1 MIDPNQIPQIK
12 QQIIQQ
18 IEATFPPEKKDEAIA
33 QIQQMGPEQLEKFL
47 VENQKA
53 AKEQQPQTPQC
64 IFCSIIGGTTPTY
77 QIDDNKQAIAILEIN
92 PISKGH
98 SLILP
103 REHLAESNKLPQPV
117 FSLAKKI
124 AKKLKSK
131 FKPKEVKI
139 ISANIMGHEMLNV
152 LPIYEKESME
162 SPRQKADEKNLEKMK
177 KLLEKK
183 TRKKVVKKVKAKK
196 VSSKKIWLPKRIP

>member
-18 IEATFPPEKKDEAIA
+18 IEATFPPGKKEEAIA
-33 QIQQMGPEQLEKFL
+33 QVQNMGPEQLEKFII
-47 VENQKA
+47 ENQKA
-53 AKEQQPQTPQC
+53 AQEQQAPQC
-64 IFCSIIGGTTPTY
+64 IFCSIIEGTTPTY
-77 QIDDNKQAIAILEIN
+77 QIDDNKKAIATLEIN

-103 REHLAESNKLPQPV
+103 REHLQESNKLPQPA

-139 ISANIMGHEMLNV
+139 ISANVMGHEILNV
-152 LPIYEKESME
+152 LPIYENETIE
-162 SPRQKADEKNLEKMK
+162 SPRHKADEKDLEKMK
-177 KLLEKK
+177 ALLEKK
-183 TRKKVVKKVKAKK
+183 TRKKTVKKAKAKK
-196 VSSKKIWLPKRIP
+196 ASTKKLWLPKRIP